1 MKIGQKITF
10 KDARDE
16 RPHTMTVLE
25 WLSPMRVRIGLEQ
38 TVYLKDGIKL
48 ETDSNGNN
56 KWSFT
61 IRPIKPQPIEVTVQS
76 GDILR
81 LYRDTR
87 RGYNASDGLSA
98 AINFVLIQKVGHRI
112 FIDD

>member
-1 MKIGQKITF
+1 M
-10 KDARDE
+10 
-16 RPHTMTVLE
+16 
-25 WLSPMRVRIGLEQ
+25 RIGLEQ

-56 KWSFT
+56 KT
-61 IRPIKPQPIEVTVQS
+61 DTKRPIKPQPIEVTVQS

-87 RGYNASDGLSA
+87 RDYNAFDGLSA
-98 AINFVLIQKVGHRI
+98 AISCTYPEAIAQVKVGHRI
-112 FIDD
+112 FIDDGKH

>member
-1 MKIGQKITF
+1 
-10 KDARDE
+10 
-16 RPHTMTVLE
+16 
-25 WLSPMRVRIGLEQ
+25 MRVRIGLEQ

-98 AINFVLIQKVGHRI
+98 AISCTYPEANP
-112 FIDD
+112 